1 MKQSGSYL
9 RFRKSVEPMTFF
21 FFFLLKIILLIYF
34 LLYLVFVAAQAFSL
48 IVANRGYSP
57 VAVCSLLTAVSF
69 LA

>member
-1 MKQSGSYL
+1 
-9 RFRKSVEPMTFF
+9 MTF

-34 LLYLVFVAAQAFSL
+34 LLYLVFVAVQAFSL

-57 VAVCSLLTAVSF
+57 AAVVCSLLIAVSF